1 MTTMMMKMTQSWRW
15 CWLSAEAIN
24 EDIHIDNID
33 KYDQDNIDL
42 DSDSAINHDDDKILQ
57 SITVIMTTTNQ

>member
-1 MTTMMMKMTQSWRW
+1 M
-15 CWLSAEAIN
+15 AEAII

-42 DSDSAINHDDDKILQ
+42 DSDSAINHCDDKILQ
-57 SITVIMTTTNQ
+57 SITVIMTTTNQLQRQ

>member
-1 MTTMMMKMTQSWRW
+1 MIM
-15 CWLSAEAIN
+15 AEAII

-33 KYDQDNIDL
+33 IYSQDNIDL

-57 SITVIMTTTNQ
+57 SITVIMTTTSQ

>member
-1 MTTMMMKMTQSWRW
+1 MMIM
-15 CWLSAEAIN
+15 AEAII

-57 SITVIMTTTNQ
+57 SITVIMTTTSQ